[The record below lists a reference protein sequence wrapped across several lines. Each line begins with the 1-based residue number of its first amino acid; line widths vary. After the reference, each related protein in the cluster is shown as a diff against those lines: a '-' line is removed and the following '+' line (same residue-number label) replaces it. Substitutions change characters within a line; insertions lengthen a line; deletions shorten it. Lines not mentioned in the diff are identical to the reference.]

1 MHVRST
7 RYEGLPCKI
16 NIYLEDLKTLAADA
30 RLLRSSVCLHV
41 VLVEINFLVL
51 VVGGVSRT
59 LGTLDLS
66 VIEVSNPFPRISR
79 RNHSAIDDELKIMKI
94 QIMF

>member
-66 VIEVSNPFPRISR
+66 VIEVRNPLPRISSK
-79 RNHSAIDDELKIMKI
+79 NHSSIDDELKT
-94 QIMF
+94 